1 MDLVESGCTRA
12 EQTIWEQ
19 LSKISIYINASQQE
33 GYSIHM
39 MTIKH
44 SFPFSFSYCIVC
56 LPELTQVIIV
66 WLPQVIQTTVVIS
79 RNLRI
84 FTQALV
90 SLAPRLHKR
99 SPSSRLY
106 LSLKY
111 WTGVQTDSGPAHS
124 HRHLNKRA
132 STHWLDRM
140 FSQLHTHV
148 CYLQLYIH
156 VSSPRSFRHL
166 CIHLKLNVS
175 PPA

>member
-1 MDLVESGCTRA
+1 MESGCIRV

-19 LSKISIYINASQQE
+19 LSKIPIYINASQQE

-66 WLPQVIQTTVVIS
+66 WLPQVIQRTVVIS

-84 FTQALV
+84 FTQALL
-90 SLAPRLHKR
+90 SLAPRLYKR

-111 WTGVQTDSGPAHS
+111 RAGVQTDSEPAHS
-124 HRHLNKRA
+124 HRHLDKRA

-156 VSSPRSFRHL
+156 ISSFF
-166 CIHLKLNVS
+166 
-175 PPA
+175 